1 MMIQRNFGL
10 SEKDSS
16 TVGAT
21 HAPSCNAK
29 GNLMEQHNYRPLNI

>member
-1 MMIQRNFGL
+1 MVIQRNMGL

-16 TVGAT
+16 AAGAN
-21 HAPSCNAK
+21 PLSCTAQ